1 MNRKMNM
8 NRMWIS
14 INKKK
19 FNVKIFV
26 NHIAEYLWYNWNDI
40 FLVIFELPKSSTS
53 HGLGRT
59 NERASSNFKP
69 PSRFSISS
77 ATSYSNTNKIGVFD
91 WGIKNTEIKIS
102 LYQNSLIKVSPLTFA
117 PQSKTFPA
125 SIPIAN
131 ASWRAS
137 HSSPWSLSSN
147 SGKSAKAWKYKD
159 KRQIFL

>member
-1 MNRKMNM
+1 MSKNLYVTFQK
-8 NRMWIS
+8 S
-14 INKKK
+14 
-19 FNVKIFV
+19 
-26 NHIAEYLWYNWNDI
+26 LGYNSNDI
-40 FLVIFELPKSSTS
+40 FLIISKLPKSSTS

-69 PSRFSISS
+69 PSLFSISS
-77 ATSYSNTNKIGVFD
+77 ATSYSKTDEIGVLD
-91 WGIKNTEIKIS
+91 WGIQNIRMFF
-102 LYQNSLIKVSPLTFA
+102 YQNSLIKASPRTFA

-137 HSSPWSLSSN
+137 HSNPWSLSSN
-147 SGKSAKAWKYKD
+147 SGKSANAWKYKD